1 MEIDPALSGLVG
13 SETRLRVLAVLANA
27 QRPLTGYRVAKT
39 GAVSISK
46 AYPELE
52 RLAASKLVLRCG
64 RGWAIHDEDVAAL
77 LRKRVRIVDGGD
89 WFRDKPKR
97 DAEDRRFLSRL
108 KSLPAPDWSQ
118 IDPDAIRFDVARR
131 KEKDELLLRHGM
143 KPSVTHGRT

>member
-1 MEIDPALSGLVG
+1 METDPALSGLVG

-27 QRPLTGYRVAKT
+27 QRPLSGYRVAKT

-52 RLAASKLVLRCG
+52 RLAASKLVIRSA
-64 RGWAIHDEDVAAL
+64 RGWSIRDEDVAAL
-77 LRKRVRIVDGGD
+77 LRKRVRIVDSGD

-108 KSLPAPDWSQ
+108 KNLPPPDWSQ
-118 IDPDAIRFDVARR
+118 IDSDAIRFDVARR
-131 KEKDELLLRHGM
+131 KEKDELLLRHGL
-143 KPSVTHGRT
+143 KPSVTHGRA